1 MSSLAAH
8 HDPNSNGNLLPSRPE
23 HHFLCCWLLPPPPP
37 PPTCRPPL
45 GAAATSV
52 CRNHYPNPGLS
63 RQTRAP
69 TDLIAELPRQP
80 RLKAPTFLQRTDG
93 KRRNEQ
99 GLIQEAGFWTADGAN
114 TRRNR
119 GTPPAPSSSDQ
130 EAAADRTSSSLVP
143 RTRATGRP
151 PQLAVGTAWN
161 PQCTRGGALQT
172 KPARPKPPPPAAPL
186 HRRKPARPPAS
197 TVTRRRAQGTS
208 GLAGSARSPPA
219 PSTVRAPIRH
229 RRPNRAARPPGRS

>member
-23 HHFLCCWLLPPPPP
+23 HHFLCCWLLLP
-37 PPTCRPPL
+37 RPSCCPSL

-69 TDLIAELPRQP
+69 TDLIAELPRQR

-161 PQCTRGGALQT
+161 PQCTRGALQT

-186 HRRKPARPPAS
+186 HRRKPARAPAS
-197 TVTRRRAQGTS
+197 TVTRRPAQGTS

-229 RRPNRAARPPGRS
+229 RRPNRAAPPPGRS

>member
-23 HHFLCCWLLPPPPP
+23 HHFLCCWLLLP
-37 PPTCRPPL
+37 RPSCCPSL

-161 PQCTRGGALQT
+161 PQCTRGALQT

-186 HRRKPARPPAS
+186 HRRKPARAPAS

-208 GLAGSARSPPA
+208 GLHSPPA
-219 PSTVRAPIRH
+219 AESGGATT
-229 RRPNRAARPPGRS
+229 RPELNEAAGCAWAWADGEP